1 MALVAGLGAFLG
13 HLFPVWL
20 KFKGGKGVATYI
32 GVLLGLYWPAAL
44 IFVGLWIGMAAL
56 FRYSS
61 LSALTASLVTPVL
74 LYLVLSRFQLA
85 EITLFMTV
93 LLWIKHHENI
103 GRLLRGKR
111 KQDRIE
117 VETGAGRRR
126 GCRQRRHMSAGQE
139 DKTRCLTE
147 EQRLAWLRLIRSEN
161 IGPSTFRDLL
171 DHAGS
176 AERALELLPA
186 LSRRGGKRSHRLCS
200 EQDAI
205 DELAAHRRFGARLVA
220 QGEAD
225 YPPHLQHI
233 DSPPPLLSIK
243 GGPVTANPQTA
254 AIVGA
259 RNASLS
265 GRKLAA
271 AFARDLGAHG
281 FAIASGLARGID
293 AAAHEAALATGTLAV
308 FAGGLSVL
316 YPPEHE
322 RLLSALLDAGGAA
335 ISEMS
340 FGWKPR
346 GRDFPRR
353 NRLISGVSLG
363 VVVIE
368 AAKAS
373 GSLHTARFAL
383 EQNRDIYAVPGSPLD
398 PRSEGANGLIRQGAT
413 LARSARDVLEG
424 TGGTHSDRATAVS
437 RPVGNRLP
445 ASACRCRPR

>member
-1 MALVAGLGAFLG
+1 
-13 HLFPVWL
+13 
-20 KFKGGKGVATYI
+20 
-32 GVLLGLYWPAAL
+32 
-44 IFVGLWIGMAAL
+44 
-56 FRYSS
+56 
-61 LSALTASLVTPVL
+61 
-74 LYLVLSRFQLA
+74 
-85 EITLFMTV
+85 
-93 LLWIKHHENI
+93 
-103 GRLLRGKR
+103 
-111 KQDRIE
+111 
-117 VETGAGRRR
+117 
-126 GCRQRRHMSAGQE
+126 MSAGQE

-205 DELAAHRRFGARLVA
+205 DELEAHRRFGARLVA

-243 GGPVTANPQTA
+243 GGPVTANPQMA

-322 RLLSALLDAGGAA
+322 HLLSALLDAGGAA
-335 ISEMS
+335 ISEMP

-424 TGGTHSDRATAVS
+424 LAGRTAIELPLFRGLSETVHQPEPAAADPAEGARARIIEALGPAPMQLDELIRFVDADARTVTVVLLELELA
-437 RPVGNRLP
+437 GRLERH
-445 ASACRCRPR
+445 AGQKISLIMG